1 MKNACQGF
9 NLGGISITSRITHY
23 LVIGSSIK
31 NPITFRFLVRIF
43 KASLIYDN
51 VNSSSFEEG
60 TLPSLLIGMSKV
72 LLLFVE
78 SKSYSLFLR
87 KSSIEFLSLVIEV
100 LAANSDFLPLLESST
115 IKRM

>member
-1 MKNACQGF
+1 MAYQP
-9 NLGGISITSRITHY
+9 LVEQHITSY

-31 NPITFRFLVRIF
+31 NPITFRSLVRIF

-78 SKSYSLFLR
+78 SKSYSLF
-87 KSSIEFLSLVIEV
+87 
-100 LAANSDFLPLLESST
+100 
-115 IKRM
+115 